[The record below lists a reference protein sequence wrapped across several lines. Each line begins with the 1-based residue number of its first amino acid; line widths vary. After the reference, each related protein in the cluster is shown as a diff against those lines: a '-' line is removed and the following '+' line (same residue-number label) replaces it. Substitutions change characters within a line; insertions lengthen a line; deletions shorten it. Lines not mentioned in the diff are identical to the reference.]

1 MQVLFEIGIEELP
14 ESEVFSIEEQL
25 RTITRK
31 VFENYRVNVSDLDV
45 FVAARRIG
53 FLAKVADY
61 QRENVREKR
70 GPARSIAFDEEGHPT
85 KALEGFLRSCRVT
98 LDDIKVRENDKGTY
112 VYAIIKEPGKP
123 TEEILNEVVDE
134 VVKSLHFAR
143 PMRWGE
149 NVGPFVRPVH
159 WIVLLANGRPMKFS
173 AFKVVSNRASFSHRY
188 LGIPFTVDD
197 PSQYLDLC
205 RRHMIVPKIADRRSK
220 VVEQL
225 REVEETRDV
234 EIVKDDE
241 LIDEVVALTEYPTA
255 FLGEFKRDFL
265 ELPEEVVKTTLK
277 HHQRVFAVLKDGNLQ
292 NAFVAFVDGPR
303 ELSESASAGYSRV
316 INARLDD
323 AKFYFERDRKRKL
336 ADFVADLEGVVFQH
350 DLGTLKDKVRRIQRL
365 SAFILKGL
373 GNRDPKVESLV
384 DRAAFLSKADTAT
397 MLVYEFPELQGVV
410 GRIYASMDG
419 EPQEVCQALE
429 EQYQD
434 VPSGVV
440 GAVVSVADKIDTIV
454 GNFAVGNVP
463 SGSRDPYGLK
473 RKAISVVKILIGFEW
488 DLPLDKLFQRALEL
502 LNMDQEETLR
512 ELDEFFRV
520 RLEGFLQEEKG
531 FDYDVVRASL
541 ELSNKPLRAF
551 LSATALQEIK
561 GSDLYDDLVV
571 GFERVFNITKNHTET
586 YFDSRHFVEKAEFD
600 LFEVFLQVESA
611 VEDFIAH
618 LDYRGAMRKLAEL
631 RRHIDRY
638 FDEVFVMD
646 RDLSVRMNRLSFLKR
661 IALLFKKVGD
671 LNWLERSEEEQ

>member
-1 MQVLFEIGIEELP
+1 MQVLFEIGVEELP

-25 RTITRK
+25 QAITRR
-31 VFENYRVNVSDLDV
+31 VFETYRVDILRLDV

-61 QRENVREKR
+61 QKEALREKR
-70 GPARSIAFDEEGHPT
+70 GPARSIAFNEQGHPT
-85 KALEGFLRSCRVT
+85 KALEGFLRSCGVT
-98 LDDIKVRENDKGTY
+98 LNDVEIREDGKGTY

-123 TEEILNEVVDE
+123 TEEILVDVVDE
-134 VVKSLHFAR
+134 VVKNLHFAK
-143 PMRWGE
+143 PMKWGE
-149 NVGPFVRPVH
+149 NIGPFVRPVH
-159 WIVLLANGRPMKFS
+159 WIVLLANGRPVKFS
-173 AFKVVSNRASFSHRY
+173 TFKVASDRVSFSHRY
-188 LGIPFTVDD
+188 LGVSFTVDD

-205 RRHMIVPKIADRRSK
+205 RRHMVVPKIADRRSR

-225 REVEETRDV
+225 REVEETQGV

-292 NAFVAFVDGPR
+292 NAFVAFVDGPK

-336 ADFVADLEGVVFQH
+336 VDFVADLEGVVFQH
-350 DLGTLKDKVRRIQRL
+350 DLGTLKDKVERIQRL
-365 SAFILKGL
+365 SAFILEKL
-373 GNRDPKVESLV
+373 ENRDPKVESLV
-384 DRAAFLSKADTAT
+384 NRAAFLSKADTAT

-419 EPQEVCQALE
+419 EPQEVCRALE

-473 RKAISVVKILIGFEW
+473 RKAISVVKTLISFEW
-488 DLPLDKLFQRALEL
+488 DLPLGELFQQALEL
-502 LNMDQEETLR
+502 LDMEKEKTLR

-520 RLEGFLQEEKG
+520 RLEGFLQEERG

-541 ELSNKPLRAF
+541 KLSNKPLRAF
-551 LSATALQEIK
+551 LSAVALQEIK
-561 GSDLYDDLVV
+561 GSDLYNDLVV

-586 YFDSRHFVEKAEFD
+586 NFDSRHFVEKAEFD
-600 LFEVFLQVESA
+600 LFEAFLQVEPT
-611 VEDFIAH
+611 VEDLVAH
-618 LDYRGAMRKLAEL
+618 LDYRGAVRKLAEL

-646 RDLSVRMNRLSFLKR
+646 KDLSVRMNRLSFLKK
-661 IALLFKKVGD
+661 ITLLYQKVGD
-671 LNWLERSEEEQ
+671 LNWLEKSE